1 MLSHAKPC
9 YASRNE
15 GRQPSRVVA
24 TSLAQYRPTIQKQ
37 FCLNDVTQPL
47 AKFATSVD
55 APLGFIGQGLI
66 KGLL

>member
-1 MLSHAKPC
+1 MLSHAMP
-9 YASRNE
+9 RE
-15 GRQPSRVVA
+15 TRVGNLREWSL
-24 TSLAQYRPTIQKQ
+24 TSLAQYRPTIHKQ